1 MTIEVVDGG
10 FRGYHNYYHPEDYF
24 KIDAE
29 KGAIYLHDG
38 ERAAKVN
45 ETFINGLHLG
55 IEEEVGD
62 SSSLLMYQTGLQWAA
77 LDMKRFGER
86 MRHEY
91 GGGKT
96 DMWQM
101 NKQFVMETWWWPLTV
116 QGFGA
121 WRLTLGD
128 KHNEALQSKG
138 LSIVELR
145 NSAVAQS
152 MALAG
157 KPVCHMYAGLFAG
170 VFSYYDREERGC
182 IELQCYAM
190 GNDVCKFLIGSQKQ
204 MNAAEFWTKEGAT
217 AAEVL
222 EKLG

>member
-10 FRGYHNYYHPEDYF
+10 FKGYHNYYTPDEFF
-24 KIDAE
+24 KADAKE
-29 KGAIYLHDG
+29 GAIYLRDG

-45 ETFINGLHLG
+45 ESFIAGLHLG

-62 SSSLLMYQTGLQWAA
+62 SSGLLMYRCGHQWA
-77 LDMKRFGER
+77 LRDMKRFSNR
-86 MRHEY
+86 MRQEY

-96 DMWQM
+96 DIWQM

-121 WRLTLGD
+121 WRLTMNKEG
-128 KHNEALQSKG
+128 NEAFQNKG
-138 LSIVELR
+138 LTVIELR

-170 VFSYYDREERGC
+170 VFSFYEREERGC
-182 IELQCYAM
+182 IEIQCYAM
-190 GNDVCKFLIGSQKQ
+190 GNDVCKFLIGSQKH
-204 MNAAEFWTKEGAT
+204 MNAVEFWSKEGAT
-217 AAEVL
+217 ANEIL